1 MNVSEATKKT
11 ADLFAK
17 ANDAFFDDDYDEA
30 LTLFTDLV
38 TLEPE
43 NAEFLLK
50 RCQVHQKLNHL
61 ECALEDG
68 NRALELLKQGSRSL
82 LARAHLQLGITLHRL
97 NRFTEAQKHLEQSKE
112 LNPNEKTLVTWL
124 RKNAEKLPK
133 VEEKPE
139 AVNPPP
145 AAAAAAPIPS
155 APKAA
160 GRHEWFQN
168 DTFVTIEVF
177 LKQVKPEHVDLN
189 FFENSLSLSVKLP
202 NGSNYSLELD
212 PLAHSVIP
220 KECTYK
226 ILSTKI
232 EIKLKKAMAGI
243 MWGALESDNDQGTA
257 MAQTSSI
264 AKPKKDW
271 NKLTKEVEE
280 EKPEGEQALNA
291 LFQQIYKDADPDT
304 RRAMMKSFVESNGTC
319 LSTNWAEIGA
329 KKTEIKPPEGM
340 IAKKAS

>member
-1 MNVSEATKKT
+1 
-11 ADLFAK
+11 
-17 ANDAFFDDDYDEA
+17 
-30 LTLFTDLV
+30 
-38 TLEPE
+38 
-43 NAEFLLK
+43 
-50 RCQVHQKLNHL
+50 
-61 ECALEDG
+61 
-68 NRALELLKQGSRSL
+68 
-82 LARAHLQLGITLHRL
+82 
-97 NRFTEAQKHLEQSKE
+97 
-112 LNPNEKTLVTWL
+112 
-124 RKNAEKLPK
+124 
-133 VEEKPE
+133 
-139 AVNPPP
+139 
-145 AAAAAAPIPS
+145 
-155 APKAA
+155 
-160 GRHEWFQN
+160 RHEWFQN
-168 DTFVTIEVF
+168 DTYVTIEVF
-177 LKQVKPEHVDLN
+177 LKQVKPEQ
-189 FFENSLSLSVKLP
+189 LSLSVKLP
-202 NGSNYSLELD
+202 NESNYSLELD
-212 PLAHSVIP
+212 PLAHDVIP

-264 AKPKKDW
+264 SKPKKDW

-304 RRAMMKSFVESNGTC
+304 QRAMMKSFVESNGTC